1 MSIGLFFY
9 SAILCAVI
17 LPYFWS
23 KASDPK
29 CTKKD
34 LFLLGSCL
42 VNGLLVFAVI
52 LVITAK

>member
-1 MSIGLFFY
+1 MSIGLLFY

-29 CTKKD
+29 CANKD
-34 LFLLGSCL
+34 LFLLGTCL
-42 VNGLLVFAVI
+42 INGFLVFAIISMV
-52 LVITAK
+52 